1 MTLALWQI
9 RCHRATR
16 PMSAGLKGS
25 KHHCSRLPCHS
36 LRFAAMTESQP
47 GRRTYCATKVD
58 MKNPA
63 HSSYRLAL
71 RGCGMAAIIFCGI
84 AVGAL
89 ARTERKTPEAANPAV
104 AAIGGK
110 TDRCAECG
118 VIQSTTD
125 SRVKGAA
132 AAANPKTANP
142 KKQGPRLDAVPT
154 VQPAVERRE
163 IVVRMQDGS
172 TMVIA
177 EPNLGNWKV
186 GERVK
191 VLAGVN

>member
-1 MTLALWQI
+1 
-9 RCHRATR
+9 
-16 PMSAGLKGS
+16 
-25 KHHCSRLPCHS
+25 
-36 LRFAAMTESQP
+36 
-47 GRRTYCATKVD
+47 

-63 HSSYRLAL
+63 YSSYRLAL
-71 RGCGMAAIIFCGI
+71 LGCGMAAIILCGI
-84 AVGAL
+84 SVGAL
-89 ARTERKTPEAANPAV
+89 AITERKTPEVANPAV

-125 SRVKGAA
+125 SRVGDANT
-132 AAANPKTANP
+132 AANSQKHGA
-142 KKQGPRLDAVPT
+142 KVDVVPT
-154 VQPAVERRE
+154 GPPAIQRRA

-177 EPNLGNWKV
+177 DPNLGNWKV